1 MQEGEDDEDIP
12 TMDTTASTHTTHPQ
26 QVSQG
31 PLTRARARQLN
42 YQVNSFLGLYIT
54 ENRPL
59 PNASDLIVL
68 RNMGKDQG
76 EACGVMDMHGRHN
89 GGHHVTLGP
98 SQARV
103 RVGLVLN
110 SDPDCCDSTKFKRS

>member
-1 MQEGEDDEDIP
+1 
-12 TMDTTASTHTTHPQ
+12 MDTTVPTHTTHPQ

-68 RNMGKDQG
+68 RNMGTDQG
-76 EACGVMDMHGRHN
+76 EAYGVMDMHGRPGPALGR
-89 GGHHVTLGP
+89 GGRGSRPRPSTLMGP
-98 SQARV
+98 SPGMLEEIFEV
-103 RVGLVLN
+103 I
-110 SDPDCCDSTKFKRS
+110 

>member
-1 MQEGEDDEDIP
+1 
-12 TMDTTASTHTTHPQ
+12 MDTSAPTHTTHPQ
-26 QVSQG
+26 PGLQG

-42 YQVNSFLGLYIT
+42 YQVNSFIALYIT

-76 EACGVMDMHGRHN
+76 EACGLMDMHGR
-89 GGHHVTLGP
+89 
-98 SQARV
+98 
-103 RVGLVLN
+103 N
-110 SDPDCCDSTKFKRS
+110 SPGN